1 MAKMKNINGKKS
13 GEDMEQLK
21 LSYLA
26 GGNINSN
33 INLFSMRV
41 SFNLN
46 EKSSTYMTVS
56 TNRMKTSLKTWL

>member
-1 MAKMKNINGKKS
+1 MAKMKNINDKKS

-33 INLFSMRV
+33 INLFSMHV